1 MAVRYVSTVFAV
13 EGEDAYR
20 KAVQGI
26 NRDLKELDS
35 EMRLLEET
43 YRGNENSMEAIAAK
57 TDLLNRRYEEQ
68 ENKVK
73 EIEKALENCTKS
85 ADEYRAAA
93 DKLAGELDDVV
104 NAMRELEDAG
114 EKGSDA
120 YEELSK
126 KQKELA
132 SDLEYTNSKMAAAE
146 RGVSDWTIKLN
157 NAKTDLEK
165 TGNAMK
171 ELGNGAEDMGNRAS
185 DAMEVLASA
194 EIFDRTREGLEAV
207 IGLLKDCA
215 DSYIEFE
222 SAMAGVE
229 KTVDGTAEEYA
240 ELASGIKELATE
252 IPATT
257 TEIAA
262 VAEAAGQLGIEKDNI
277 LNFTEVMVKMGTS
290 TNMSATEAAEALA
303 KFANVVK
310 MDAADYERLGST
322 IVALGN
328 NFATTETDIVNMTT
342 RLAATGELVDL
353 TEPQMLALA
362 TACSSLGIE
371 AEAGGTA
378 VAKLLKAMETAVE
391 TFRPA
396 MEVIQQTGYSLRDLE
411 LMSANSSGDFKAV
424 ADSIGVTSTELE
436 RYIGSVKKLNQFAEI
451 SGVSADEFIK
461 AWGTDAVGALQMFI
475 DGLGDMEESGE
486 SAVAALSEIAGM
498 SEVRLSNA
506 VLALASSE
514 GILTDALDTANTAWE
529 ENTALAEEAAKRY
542 ETTESKIVLM
552 QNSFENLKIA
562 IGEDFA
568 DAFEPIIEG
577 LTSFADAA
585 TEAAE
590 ESPALSAGLA
600 GVAGALAGI
609 TAVSGA
615 AAVIQLIVKSLSL
628 FGAAAGPIGVAAA
641 AVGALGGALLVY
653 SANLKELPADIQA
666 AVDASERLTDGTDAI
681 ISGFQETNDAIEIN
695 RDKVSLLTE
704 RLEELT
710 AAWDGTPAS
719 AAVIEGVIAQLNE
732 LLPGLGLTF
741 DSLTGKVN
749 KSTEEI
755 MSFAGELERITK
767 LDATQQYIND
777 LMGQQAAIEIQIAVN
792 DEELRDAE
800 IALEAARSKYDSAS
814 ATPSDTWGG
823 YHKSNNNLNELRD
836 ELTRA
841 QNAVDALR
849 ESQTDLQDSWNDID
863 KELSTAT
870 GLYDEYAAS
879 LSSVASETEAL
890 NEAQASQVE
899 GLREAGELS
908 EEHFA
913 NQLAAAENYY
923 ETSRDLIDDYYDD
936 LIKAEED
943 KTDDLLKARKR
954 SDEDALKAYK
964 KSLDSQLDALKKAH
978 KEELRELEDFWD
990 EKLDLIRE
998 NSEKERELAK
1008 GTASDA
1014 VQALQDQIDAIDKLT
1029 EQEEK
1034 EEEQRRKE
1042 KKLQDAQDA
1051 IDQAKTN
1058 EERLAAQQE
1067 YKELVLE
1074 YEREAVLE
1082 QRELE
1087 KEKLQAEIDRIE
1099 EELEKELEKIDAA
1112 EKAFLE
1118 AEEAK
1123 KEAAI
1128 EALQA
1133 EHEAELQA
1141 VQDRIDANY
1150 AAKQRELEDL
1160 TALYK
1165 TELDKQL
1172 ADYRANME
1180 AKRAE
1185 DTADLESTIS
1195 ATKASIEAA
1204 YSEWKAMGFTAGS
1217 AFGEGYNEGLQ
1228 STAESIKTTA
1238 SKIASIPGDVT
1249 ARVTETASPSKQAKR
1264 YGKWWDEGLAL
1275 GLLEN
1280 ADMIRSAMAAVAK
1293 ATDLMEYKNNAED
1306 VTLRFDRATTEAAE
1320 KLAATVVP
1328 KGWNNPA
1335 ERSEINTYNIV
1346 VSAKDVKEFNDIV
1359 RIAESKRVEMR
1370 MGYVGK

>member
-43 YRGNENSMEAIAAK
+43 YRGNESSMEAIAAK

-93 DKLAGELDDVV
+93 DKLAGELGDVV
-104 NAMRELEDAG
+104 KSMQEMEDAG
-114 EKGSDA
+114 EKGSEA

-126 KQKELA
+126 RQKELA
-132 SDLEYTNSKMAAAE
+132 SDLEYTNSKMEAAE
-146 RGVSDWTIKLN
+146 RGVSDWTVKLN

-165 TGNAMK
+165 TSNAMK
-171 ELGNGAEDMGNRAS
+171 DLGDGAEDMGNRAS

-194 EIFDRTREGLEAV
+194 EIFDRMREGLDAV

-262 VAEAAGQLGIEKDNI
+262 VAEAAGQLGIEKENI

-310 MDAADYERLGST
+310 MDAGDYERLGST

-328 NFATTETDIVNMTT
+328 SFATTETDIVNMTT

-391 TFRPA
+391 TFTPA
-396 MEVIQQTGYSLRDLE
+396 MEVIQKTGYSLRDLE

-436 RYIGSVKKLNQFAEI
+436 KYIGSVKKLNQFAEI
-451 SGVSADEFIK
+451 SGISADEFIK

-514 GILTDALDTANTAWE
+514 GILTDALETANTAWE

-542 ETTESKIVLM
+542 ETTESKITLM

-562 IGEDFA
+562 LGEDFA
-568 DAFEPIIEG
+568 NAFEPVIEL
-577 LTSFADAA
+577 LTNFADAA

-590 ESPALSAGLA
+590 ESPALSAALA

-628 FGAAAGPIGVAAA
+628 FGAAAGPIGLAVT
-641 AVGALGGALLVY
+641 AVGALAGSLLVY
-653 SANLKELPADIQA
+653 SASLKELPADVQA

-681 ISGFQETNDAIEIN
+681 ISGFRETNDAIEIN

-719 AAVIEGVIAQLNE
+719 AAVIEGVIAQLND

-792 DEELRDAE
+792 DEELNETLRKLDEAKAAKDAARNPMLDLHDQSE
-800 IALEAARSKYDSAS
+800 VYNDAVREVRQLEAAI
-814 ATPSDTWGG
+814 
-823 YHKSNNNLNELRD
+823 E
-836 ELTRA
+836 
-841 QNAVDALR
+841 AL
-849 ESQTDLQDSWNDID
+849 EEKQTDLQDSWNDID
-863 KELSTAT
+863 KELTTAT

-879 LSSVASETEAL
+879 LSSAASETEAF
-890 NEAQASQVE
+890 NEAQTAQVE

-908 EEHFA
+908 EEYFKDR
-913 NQLAAAENYY
+913 LADTENYY
-923 ETSRDLIDDYYDD
+923 ETQKKYIDDYYDD
-936 LIKAEED
+936 LIKAEKD
-943 KTDDLLKARKR
+943 RCDDLLKEQKR
-954 SDEDALKAYK
+954 NDEDALKAYK
-964 KSLDSQLDALKKAH
+964 KTLDDQLDALKKAH
-978 KEELRELEDFWD
+978 KEELQELEDHYD
-990 EKLDLIRE
+990 DKLDLIDKYNRE
-998 NSEKERELAK
+998 EKKRQKDSADGRITEL
-1008 GTASDA
+1008 
-1014 VQALQDQIDAIDKLT
+1014 QAEIDAIDALT
-1029 EQEEK
+1029 EEEDRA
-1034 EEEQRRKE
+1034 EEERRKNE
-1042 KKLQDAQDA
+1042 RLQEAQDA
-1051 IDQAKTN
+1051 IDRAESFQ
-1058 EERLAAQQE
+1058 ERLDAQKAFDELKAE
-1067 YKELVLE
+1067 YD
-1074 YEREAVLE
+1074 REALLE
-1082 QRELE
+1082 QRERD
-1087 KEKLQAEIDRIE
+1087 KEELQDEIDKIE
-1099 EELEKELEKIDAA
+1099 A
-1112 EKAFLE
+1112 ELE
-1118 AEEAK
+1118 AELDKIDKVTEAH
-1123 KEAAI
+1123 KESVEQQKEDAI
-1128 EALQA
+1128 AALQE
-1133 EHEAELQA
+1133 EHEAQ
-1141 VQDRIDANY
+1141 IK
-1150 AAKQRELEDL
+1150 AKQEQNEADL
-1160 TALYK
+1160 TALKRNLEDATAAYK
-1165 TELDKQL
+1165 TELDNQL
-1172 ADYRANME
+1172 ADYTAHIE
-1180 AKRAE
+1180 EKRAA
-1185 DTADLESTIS
+1185 DQADLESTIT
-1195 ATKASIEAA
+1195 AAKNSIKVS
-1204 YSEWKAMGFTAGS
+1204 YDEWYNIGYTAGS
-1217 AFGEGYNEGLQ
+1217 AISDGISAGIASGETKV
-1228 STAESIKTTA
+1228 TAEVT
-1238 SKIASIPGDVT
+1238 KIAKIPADVT
-1249 ARVTETASPSKQAKR
+1249 ARVNEIASPSKKAKR
-1264 YGKWWDEGLAL
+1264 LGRYFDEGLAL

-1280 ADMIRSAMAAVAK
+1280 ADMIRSAMEAVAK
-1293 ATDLMEYKNNAED
+1293 ATDLMEYKSNAED
-1306 VTLRFDRATTEAAE
+1306 VTLRFDRATAEAAE
-1320 KLAATVVP
+1320 ELAATVVP
-1328 KGWNNPA
+1328 KGWNNPT
-1335 ERSEINTYNIV
+1335 ERSEINTYNIAI
-1346 VSAKDVKEFNDIV
+1346 SAKDVKEFNDIV